1 VNEKTLK
8 FWVDSSDYDLE
19 TMEAM
24 FETERLL
31 YVGFMA
37 HQSIEKILKGFYVK
51 LYKEIPP
58 FTHNLILLA
67 EKNQLKNELSEDQ
80 IELLSLLN
88 PLNIEARYPKYKDDL
103 LKSLSKDKCL
113 EIISKTKNLQKW
125 VKSKLEIV

>member
-1 VNEKTLK
+1 
-8 FWVDSSDYDLE
+8 
-19 TMEAM
+19 M
-24 FETERLL
+24 
-31 YVGFMA
+31 
-37 HQSIEKILKGFYVK
+37 
-51 LYKEIPP
+51 
-58 FTHNLILLA
+58 LA